1 MAFNVPA
8 YETARFSFGP
18 GILYLGAAGSTP
30 SVDVGAVRGD
40 AELTIQRV
48 PLEMK
53 QGSPQSLVKKYAVE
67 ENVSLKVTG
76 VEWDLTNIAYAL
88 GAGVTSASGANEIL
102 EFGGD
107 LSFTQRA
114 IRFVH
119 IAPDGS
125 TIDLQIFL
133 AEGAGELSVA
143 YKETDFHEFPFTFNA
158 LEASVDFSN
167 ASLASNKKKFKIIR
181 TKI

>member
-18 GILYLGAAGSTP
+18 GILYLGAAGTTP
-30 SVDVGAVRGD
+30 LIDIGAVKGD
-40 AELTIQRV
+40 AELSIQRV

-67 ENVSLKVTG
+67 ENVSLKITG
-76 VEWDLTNIAYAL
+76 VEWDLTNLSYAL
-88 GAGVTSASGANEIL
+88 GAGITSVSGAGEIM

-107 LSFTQRA
+107 TAFSQRA

-125 TIDLQIFL
+125 TIDFQGFL
-133 AEGAGELSVA
+133 AEGGGELA
-143 YKETDFHEFPFTFNA
+143 IALKETDFHEFPYTFNL
-158 LEASVDFSN
+158 LEGSVDFSN
-167 ASLASNKKKFKIIR
+167 VALGTSKKKFKIIR
-181 TKI
+181 TKV